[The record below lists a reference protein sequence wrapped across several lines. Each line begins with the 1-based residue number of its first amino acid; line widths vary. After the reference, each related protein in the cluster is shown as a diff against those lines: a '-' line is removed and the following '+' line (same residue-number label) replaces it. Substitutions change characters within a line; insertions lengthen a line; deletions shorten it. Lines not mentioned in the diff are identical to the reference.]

1 MDDLHISPADPRG
14 SPAKDQQAAGVG
26 ILLQIMMLVLSF
38 VLGHVL
44 RRHRF
49 YYLPE
54 ASASLL
60 IGLIVGGLANIS
72 NTENSIRSYCD
83 HQFLSL
89 SLSQN
94 PSSIQGARKPFF
106 SNFGAIVTFA
116 IFGTFVASVVTGIL
130 VYLGGVT
137 FLMYKLP
144 FVECLMFGALI
155 SATDPVTVLS
165 IFQELGTD
173 VNLYALVFGESVLND
188 ANLFKYAGLD
198 IDNLQNLECCLFVL
212 FPYFSYMLAEG
223 LGLSGIVSILFT
235 GIVMKHY
242 SFSNLSDSSQK
253 FVSAFFHLI
262 SSLAETF
269 IFIYM
274 GFDIAMEKH
283 SWSHFGFIFFSIL
296 FIGIARA
303 TNVFSCAYLVNL
315 VRPAHR
321 KIPMKHQKALWYSG
335 LRGAMAFA
343 LALQSIHDLPDGHGQ
358 TIFTATT
365 AIVVL
370 TVLLIG
376 GSTGTMLEALQ
387 VVGESHD
394 GPLGE
399 SFETNSSYR
408 APSYE
413 EESSSGNRFKMKLK
427 EFHKSTTSFTAI
439 DRNYLTPFFTTQSG
453 DDDEHASGVLNPY
466 ASLCKCIAEEIKVGL
481 ASPVVSNFGVKT
493 GVFTPE
499 SNFHP
504 LFLGEYEPV
513 KLFAKWRNFA
523 EGVSFASSID
533 LAVLTSWISAFY
545 RFKCGYSLSRYH
557 SASSIEGLEDES
569 ENIPVVSNDITVRN
583 EVPQKGP
590 HSDDEIYRRR
600 KQKSVAALMG
610 EGTVK
615 QKTQERVATHEG
627 VELGNPGLPKSGKR
641 AVME

>member
-1 MDDLHISPADPRG
+1 MEELRISPADPRG
-14 SPAKDQQAAGVG
+14 SPAKEQQAAGVG

-60 IGLIVGGLANIS
+60 IGLIVGVLANIS
-72 NTENSIRSYCD
+72 NTENSIRSWFNF
-83 HQFLSL
+83 HEEFFFLESISL
-89 SLSQN
+89 TCFPCLPSQD
-94 PSSIQGARKPFF
+94 SKPFF

-116 IFGTFVASVVTGIL
+116 IFGTFLASVVTGVL
-130 VYLGGVT
+130 VYLAGAT
-137 FLMYKLP
+137 YLIYRLP

-173 VNLYALVFGESVLND
+173 TNLYALVFGESVLND
-188 ANLFKYAGLD
+188 AMAISLYRTMSLVRSHSSSDQNLFMVVIRFLETFVGSMSAGVGVGFTSALISFLYFFIYLPTLALTD
-198 IDNLQNLECCLFVL
+198 FKLITSLQNLECCLFVL

-242 SFSNLSDSSQK
+242 SFSNLSDNSQK

-269 IFIYM
+269 VFIYM
-274 GFDIAMEKH
+274 GFDIAMEQH
-283 SWSHFGFIFFSIL
+283 SWSHIGFIFFSIV
-296 FIGIARA
+296 FICIARYDYLA
-303 TNVFSCAYLVNL
+303 FCILALVLLFLIYFPFFFCKEMLAANVFCCGYLVNL

-343 LALQSIHDLPDGHGQ
+343 LALQSVHDLPEGHGQ

-376 GSTGTMLEALQ
+376 GSTGTMLEALH
-387 VVGESHD
+387 VVGDSNEVS
-394 GPLGE
+394 LGE
-399 SFETNSSYR
+399 SLESNNGYR
-408 APSYE
+408 APVYEDE
-413 EESSSGNRFKMKLK
+413 EESSSGNRFKMRLK
-427 EFHKSTTSFTAI
+427 ELRNSTASFTAL

-453 DDDEHASGVLNPY
+453 EEDDDHG
-466 ASLCKCIAEEIKVGL
+466 
-481 ASPVVSNFGVKT
+481 
-493 GVFTPE
+493 
-499 SNFHP
+499 
-504 LFLGEYEPV
+504 
-513 KLFAKWRNFA
+513 
-523 EGVSFASSID
+523 
-533 LAVLTSWISAFY
+533 
-545 RFKCGYSLSRYH
+545 
-557 SASSIEGLEDES
+557 
-569 ENIPVVSNDITVRN
+569 
-583 EVPQKGP
+583 
-590 HSDDEIYRRR
+590 
-600 KQKSVAALMG
+600 
-610 EGTVK
+610 
-615 QKTQERVATHEG
+615 
-627 VELGNPGLPKSGKR
+627 
-641 AVME
+641 